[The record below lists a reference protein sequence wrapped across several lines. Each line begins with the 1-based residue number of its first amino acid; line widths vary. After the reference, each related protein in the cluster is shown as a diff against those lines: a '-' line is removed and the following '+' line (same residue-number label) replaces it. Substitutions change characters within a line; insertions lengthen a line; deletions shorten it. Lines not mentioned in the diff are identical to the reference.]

1 MWVWLLFKLLWPQ
14 LLCHCNSA
22 WRAQSHTAAALYCTN
37 TQRKRYFLL
46 PNGLYPWVILLRV
59 YYLGLICAERCG
71 LICFLS
77 DFLRPVLDREMTVA
91 VTPMVTAVPELFKQ
105 CCSALASVAG
115 LWATSPNTA
124 ISAASWIYLKWV
136 LSEVSLLHLFLLC
149 PLGCCAS
156 SCWLKKGRQHHL
168 QIGFFPSNSI

>member
-1 MWVWLLFKLLWPQ
+1 MKSSVTHCSCTVLHKHTEEKVFLATKWFIPLGHPASSLLSWSNMCWTVWSDLFLVWLSKTSTGQ
-14 LLCHCNSA
+14 GDDCSSD
-22 WRAQSHTAAALYCTN
+22 SHGY
-37 TQRKRYFLL
+37 
-46 PNGLYPWVILLRV
+46 
-59 YYLGLICAERCG
+59 
-71 LICFLS
+71 
-77 DFLRPVLDREMTVA
+77 
-91 VTPMVTAVPELFKQ
+91 KQ

-136 LSEVSLLHLFLLC
+136 LSEVILLHLFLLC